1 MPPPI
6 DPRMQMMQA
15 QMLRGG
21 GPPGGMPMPGAP
33 PGGFPGSPYAGGPQ
47 SGLGMPAAAV
57 PTAAGAPGPIP
68 GAAPTGQITP
78 ASANLVRGVPQA
90 QERFSQGQRS
100 GTLADELRASSM
112 EPIRGRMVGRIYVPA
127 SIAEG
132 GAKLM
137 QAYVARKKEQEQKSE
152 RAGAK
157 ETESGLKADWLESLE
172 LSAPPV
178 PGAGGA
184 RGA

>member
-1 MPPPI
+1 
-6 DPRMQMMQA
+6 
-15 QMLRGG
+15 
-21 GPPGGMPMPGAP
+21 MPGV
-33 PGGFPGSPYAGGPQ
+33 PGSPYAGGPQ

-68 GAAPTGQITP
+68 GAAPTGITP

-90 QERFSQGQRS
+90 QERFSQGQRA
-100 GTLADELRASSM
+100 GTLSDELRASAM
-112 EPIRGRMVGRIYVPA
+112 EPIRGRMVGRVYVPA

-137 QAYVARKKEQEQKSE
+137 QAYVARKKEQEQKAE

-157 ETESGLKADWLESLE
+157 ETESGLKADWLESLD
-172 LSAPPV
+172 LTAPPV